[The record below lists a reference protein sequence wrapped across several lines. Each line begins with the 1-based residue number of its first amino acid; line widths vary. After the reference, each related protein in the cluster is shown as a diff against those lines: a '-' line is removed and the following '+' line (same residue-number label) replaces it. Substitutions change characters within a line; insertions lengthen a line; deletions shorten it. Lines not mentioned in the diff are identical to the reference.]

1 MLNTCKSKFQSKAL
15 CCDRGRLVRRTNDY
29 LLLQNQGELKLQDEY
44 VLDSRIH
51 SRSDLP

>member
-29 LLLQNQGELKLQDEY
+29 LLLQNQ
-44 VLDSRIH
+44 
-51 SRSDLP
+51 